1 MSATPDD
8 RRLSAR
14 QAARRLLSG
23 HSPALAVVSS
33 CSLIAAVLE
42 AIFLALVTQSI
53 LTIAARAE
61 SFNLIGNYEFSVSQA
76 AVVGAVLLAA
86 RFGLLL
92 VTVQS
97 QNRLFESLLVDLR
110 SGLGDAFLHSSW
122 PVQSRFPRGLLQQL
136 LVQFP
141 ASIVS
146 LVYQVVAALTG
157 GLALGALLVVAFVIE
172 PLTALVV
179 FGVVIVL
186 ATGLLPIRRTVRRRA
201 ARALDDQTQLATSVS
216 EIADLSLEINAMNV
230 ADQATERLDRLVS
243 NEAHAQRRMGF
254 FRDLVNP
261 VYTTIAF
268 GAIVVA
274 ILVLRQFG
282 TSDLQATGSV
292 LLIMLRSLSYGQQLQ
307 HGASALGQMAPAL
320 ERLENHRAELIGD
333 QRDRGRTA
341 LETFSTIELQGVTFS
356 YDGSRRVLDDVSLSI
371 ARGEVIGVVGSSGA
385 GKTTLVNLLL
395 GLHEPTSGTITVDS
409 TPIGSIDA
417 ASWSRLVAYVP
428 QESRLLDGSIGDN
441 VRFLRANVSPA
452 DIRRAVEQAGL
463 NLDPYRF
470 PNGLDTDVGAA
481 GREFSGGQRQR
492 LAIARALATTP
503 TLLVLDEPTS
513 ALDAES
519 DEAVVEAIRRLRGS
533 VAVIVVSHRESTL
546 AACDRVVVVDQG
558 RVTDRH

>member
-1 MSATPDD
+1 MSTEPDD

-14 QAARRLLSG
+14 QATRRLLSG
-23 HSPALAVVSS
+23 HGRPVAVVSS

-53 LTIAARAE
+53 LTIAAGDQ
-61 SFNLIGNYEFSVSQA
+61 SFNLIGNYELSVTKA

-97 QNRLFESLLVDLR
+97 QNRLFESLLIDLR
-110 SGLGDAFLHSSW
+110 SGLGDVYLHSSW
-122 PVQSRFPRGLLQQL
+122 PIQSRFPRGLLQQL

-157 GLALGALLVVAFVIE
+157 GLALGALLVVAFIIE

-186 ATGLLPIRRTVRRRA
+186 ATGLLPIRRAVRRRA

-261 VYTTIAF
+261 VYTTLAF

-320 ERLENHRAELIGD
+320 ERLENHRAELVGD
-333 QRDRGRTA
+333 QRDHGRTA

-356 YDGSRRVLDDVSLSI
+356 YDGSRRVLDDVSLSV

-452 DIRRAVEQAGL
+452 DIQLAVDQAGL
-463 NLDPYRF
+463 DLDPHRF
-470 PNGLDTDVGAA
+470 PNGLETDVGAA
-481 GREFSGGQRQR
+481 GRQFSGGQRQR

-503 TLLVLDEPTS
+503 ALLVLDEPTS

-546 AACDRVVVVDQG
+546 AACDRVVVVDHG
-558 RVTDRH
+558 RVIDRH